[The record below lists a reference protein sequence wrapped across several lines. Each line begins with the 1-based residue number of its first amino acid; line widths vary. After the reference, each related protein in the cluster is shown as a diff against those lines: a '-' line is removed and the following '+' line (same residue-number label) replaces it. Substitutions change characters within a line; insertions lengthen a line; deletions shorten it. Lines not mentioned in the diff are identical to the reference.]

1 MIALLRKYN
10 INIFEIILELL
21 LGFVFAAAP
30 HYINDRECYF
40 TVGYL
45 AISVILGIIFIV
57 PASIIRVLIKSNI
70 NKSCE
75 NRFVSFIYE

>member
-10 INIFEIILELL
+10 RNIFEIIVALL
-21 LGFVFAAAP
+21 LVFVFAAAP
-30 HYINDRECYF
+30 HYINGRECYF
-40 TVGYL
+40 TVRYL

-57 PASIIRVLIKSNI
+57 SASIIRVLIKSNI

>member
-10 INIFEIILELL
+10 INIFEIIVALL
-21 LGFVFAAAP
+21 FGFVFAAAP
-30 HYINDRECYF
+30 HYINAGECYF

-57 PASIIRVLIKSNI
+57 SASIIRVLIKSNI